1 MISTYGKIKH
11 PTFNTYTFN
20 KGIGIG
26 AAPGSEFRVI
36 EAGQVLYANAFKGYG
51 NLLIVDHG
59 DSYYSLYA
67 QASELLVQ
75 IGDRVKRN
83 QVVGRTGEGGALN
96 GPALYF
102 EIRHQGKPEN
112 PLEWLANH
120 RP

>member
-1 MISTYGKIKH
+1 M
-11 PTFNTYTFN
+11 
-20 KGIGIG
+20 
-26 AAPGSEFRVI
+26 I
-36 EAGQVLYANAFKGYG
+36 EAGQVLYANPFKGYG

-75 IGDRVKRN
+75 VGDRVKRN